1 MYLVSP
7 RFSKAGS
14 PKTSCQC
21 LSHCSHVRGR
31 VMASLANGSI
41 AIFHRSPVD
50 GQWDL
55 NNYHLLDL
63 GKPHHSI
70 RCMIQVQNKVWCGYR
85 NKVFVVNPE
94 MMKVE
99 STFDAHPRRES
110 QVRQMAW
117 IGDGVWCV
125 AEYPKQ
131 VFSIPESLVLIIMFW
146 LKTQGVHSIRLHPS
160 SLPRS
165 HPSTPSGCRH

>member
-1 MYLVSP
+1 MVITPGFCAL
-7 RFSKAGS
+7 F
-14 PKTSCQC
+14 
-21 LSHCSHVRGR
+21 SHVRGR

-41 AIFHRSPVD
+41 AIFHRNPTD

-117 IGDGVWCV
+117 IGDGVW
-125 AEYPKQ
+125 
-131 VFSIPESLVLIIMFW
+131 
-146 LKTQGVHSIRLHPS
+146 
-160 SLPRS
+160 
-165 HPSTPSGCRH
+165 